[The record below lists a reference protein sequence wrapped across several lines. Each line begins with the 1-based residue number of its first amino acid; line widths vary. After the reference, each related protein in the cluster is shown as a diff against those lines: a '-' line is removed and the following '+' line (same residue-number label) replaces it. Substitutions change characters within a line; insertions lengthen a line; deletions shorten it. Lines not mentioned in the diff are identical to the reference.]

1 MKSATDLKNLHKRI
15 QLLKGQRKLLDEEWL
30 VLEGKQ
36 GKSKE
41 ETKHQA
47 NVSKLKWNLIYE
59 IRGLEIKLNE
69 LKEQVISEILSS

>member
-15 QLLKGQRKLLDEEWL
+15 QLLKGQLQLLNEEWL

-36 GKSKE
+36 GKSKD

-59 IRGLEIKLNE
+59 IRGLQLTFNE
-69 LKEQVISEILSS
+69 LKEKVILEIIS